1 MVTTSLLLRG
11 HLYGRCKTLP
21 HSSQPLIDEGA
32 RRIEPLQVSENPQVP
47 LFSFVRD
54 HIIKWFH

>member
-1 MVTTSLLLRG
+1 MVTTFLLLRG
-11 HLYGRCKTLP
+11 RLYGRCKAPP
-21 HSSQPLIDEGA
+21 HSSQALINEGA

-47 LFSFVRD
+47 FVSFVRD